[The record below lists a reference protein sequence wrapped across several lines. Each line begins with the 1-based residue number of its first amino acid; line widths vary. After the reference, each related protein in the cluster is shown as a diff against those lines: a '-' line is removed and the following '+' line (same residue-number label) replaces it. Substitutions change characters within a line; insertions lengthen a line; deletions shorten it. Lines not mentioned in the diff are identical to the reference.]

1 MACNTITR
9 TTINPTLK
17 TKNNPLQQHPF
28 HPIFE
33 LTRGEITE
41 SIHYGAIAVVDSD
54 GKLLAS
60 YGDPQTVAFLRSSA
74 KPFQA
79 LPFVE
84 RGGVAHFGFSEQEV
98 ALACASH
105 KGSEEHVRVVEAMQA
120 KVGVDESYLQCG
132 SHMPG
137 DVSAYKHLIKN
148 DEAPT
153 PNRNNCSGKHTAML
167 AHAKMRGLPLDT
179 YLDPE
184 HPIQQDILASF
195 AEMCLLPPNQVHLGI
210 DGCSAPNFAVPLF
223 NSALAYARLCD
234 PHALSDTRANSCQ
247 KITSAMRAHP
257 EMISSATEFDCRL
270 MQVGRGKIV
279 CKRGAEG
286 YQAIGLLPGAIHA
299 DSPGIGIAIKI
310 MEGDL
315 GQRKLDLTA
324 YSRVRPAVTLEI
336 LKQLGTLTK
345 AQLDQLADFGPH
357 KPVTN
362 HRGIVVGEARPV
374 FTLEQYA

>member
-1 MACNTITR
+1 
-9 TTINPTLK
+9 
-17 TKNNPLQQHPF
+17 LQRSFQ
-28 HPIFE
+28 PIFE
-33 LTRGEITE
+33 LTRGEIIE
-41 SIHYGAIAVVDSD
+41 STHYGAIAVVDSH
-54 GKLLAS
+54 GNTLAS
-60 YGDPQTVAFLRSSA
+60 YGDPQTAAFLRSSA
-74 KPFQA
+74 KPFQV

-84 RGGVAHFGFSEQEV
+84 RGGVEQFGFTEQEL

-105 KGSEEHVRVVEAMQA
+105 EGSNEHVCVVEAMQA
-120 KVGVDESYLQCG
+120 KVGVDESHLQCG

-137 DVSAYKHLIKN
+137 DVAAYKRLIKN

-167 AHAKMRGLPLDT
+167 AHATMRDLPLDT
-179 YLDPE
+179 YLDFD

-195 AEMCLLPPNQVHLGI
+195 AEMCLLPSNQVHLGI

-234 PHALSDTRANSCQ
+234 PHELAETRASSCR
-247 KITSAMRAHP
+247 KVTSAMMAYP
-257 EMISSATEFDCRL
+257 EMISSTTEFDCRL
-270 MQVGRGKIV
+270 MQVGGGKIV

-286 YQAIGLLPGAIHA
+286 YQGIGLLPGAINA

-315 GQRKLDLTA
+315 GQRRLDLSA
-324 YSRVRPAVTLEI
+324 YTRVRPAVTLEI
-336 LKQLGTLTK
+336 LKQLDILNE
-345 AQLDQLADFGPH
+345 AQLDELAEFGPV

-362 HRGIVVGEARPV
+362 HRRIVVGESRPV
-374 FTLEQYA
+374 FNLSLSQDTRTV

>member
-1 MACNTITR
+1 MQ
-9 TTINPTLK
+9 L
-17 TKNNPLQQHPF
+17 PF
-28 HPIFE
+28 YPIFE
-33 LTRGEITE
+33 LTRGEIIE
-41 SIHYGAIAVVDSD
+41 STHYGAIAVVDSH
-54 GKLLAS
+54 GKTIAS
-60 YGDPQTVAFLRSSA
+60 YGDPLAVAFLRSSA
-74 KPFQA
+74 KPFQV

-84 RGGVAHFGFSEQEV
+84 RGGVEHFGFTQQEL

-105 KGSEEHVRVVEAMQA
+105 EGSDKHVRVVETMQS

-137 DVSAYKHLIKN
+137 DVSAYKRLIKN

-167 AHAKMRGLPLDT
+167 AHAKMRGLSLDT
-179 YLDPE
+179 YLEPD

-195 AEMCLLPPNQVHLGI
+195 AEMCLFPSNQIHLGI
-210 DGCSAPNFAVPLF
+210 DGCSAPNFAVPLL

-234 PHALSDTRANSCQ
+234 PHTLSETRASSCR
-247 KITSAMRAHP
+247 KITSAMMAYP

-270 MQVGRGKIV
+270 MRVGAGKIV

-336 LKQLGTLTK
+336 LKQLGALSE
-345 AQLDQLADFGPH
+345 AQLKELTEFGPV

-362 HRGIVVGEARPV
+362 HRGIVVGESKPI
-374 FTLEQYA
+374 FTLEQHN

>member
-1 MACNTITR
+1 M
-9 TTINPTLK
+9 
-17 TKNNPLQQHPF
+17 QSPF
-28 HPIFE
+28 QPIFE
-33 LTRGEITE
+33 LTRGGIVE
-41 SIHYGAIAVVDSD
+41 STHYGAIAVVDSH
-54 GKLLAS
+54 GELRAS

-74 KPFQA
+74 KPFQV

-84 RGGVAHFGFSEQEV
+84 RDGVEHFGFTEQEL

-105 KGSEEHVRVVEAMQA
+105 EGSDEHVRVVEAMQV
-120 KVGVDESYLQCG
+120 KVGIDESYLQCG

-137 DVSAYKHLIKN
+137 DISAYKKLIKN

-167 AHAKMRGLPLDT
+167 AHAKMRDLPLDT

-184 HPIQQDILASF
+184 HPIQQAILASF
-195 AEMCLLPPNQVHLGI
+195 AEMCLLPSNQVHLGT

-234 PHALSDTRANSCQ
+234 PHVFSETRASSYR
-247 KITSAMRAHP
+247 KITSAMMTYP
-257 EMISSATEFDCRL
+257 EMISSPTEFDCRL
-270 MQVGRGKIV
+270 MQVGAGKIV

-286 YQAIGLLPGAIHA
+286 YQAIGLLPGAINA
-299 DSPGIGIAIKI
+299 NSPGIGISIKI

-315 GQRKLDLTA
+315 GQRRLDLTA
-324 YSRVRPAVTLEI
+324 YSRVRPAVTIEI
-336 LKQLGTLTK
+336 LKQLGVLNEM
-345 AQLDQLADFGPH
+345 QLGELAEFGPV

-362 HRGIVVGEARPV
+362 HRGIVVGESRPV
-374 FTLEQYA
+374 FNLNADH